1 MVIQIVIE
9 TVNKVDI
16 KQLFKELES

>member
-1 MVIQIVIE
+1 MVIQTVIE
-9 TVNKVDI
+9 IVNKVDI